1 MARKIVPLK
10 YSNSPLKVNTR
21 LHGLRV
27 EFDQLKGGL
36 KDMRGDI
43 SKNFYEGLTNPY
55 EGMTDSMANVE
66 NTSEELTVDTQ
77 GADYLKTQQQQSQ
90 ANILDNMK
98 GAAGASGG
106 AALAQQMANLSSQ
119 QAGQASAKV
128 SEQVVSGKRQRAQ
141 QSQQLAMAKA
151 QSAQAL
157 QGQKAQG
164 AFQVDM
170 QKRKGE
176 EDILGRQLNMQ
187 QALLGLT
194 SGQMAKEESEKS
206 TFGWKK
212 LFKW

>member
-10 YSNSPLKVNTR
+10 YSNSPLKSSR
-21 LHGLRV
+21 SLQF
-27 EFDQLKGGL
+27 EFDTLKGGL
-36 KDMRGDI
+36 KDMQGDI

-55 EGMTDSMANVE
+55 AGTTDSMANVE
-66 NTSEELTVDTQ
+66 NTAEELTVDTQ
-77 GADYLKTQQQQSQ
+77 GADYLKNLNDRSQ

-106 AALAQQMANLSSQ
+106 AALAQQMANLGSQ
-119 QAGQASAKV
+119 RAGEASAKI

-170 QKRKGE
+170 QKRKGG
-176 EDILGRQLNMQ
+176 EDVLGRQLNMQ

-206 TFGWKK
+206 IFGWKK
-212 LFKW
+212 IFKW